1 MFENVKKD
9 SVEWDVLC
17 SACESLEWQVDGLYY
32 GYDPDGYEFEVR
44 EDTIHTIV
52 TGMDTILSGL
62 RNRLWYTWDWNEMTD
77 TEKAYRLDELNIM
90 ADHLTDSVEYEREN
104 YDWLSSADLLA
115 RERVYT
121 ELVGMIRGI
130 MADAEKGDQC

>member
-1 MFENVKKD
+1 MFENVEKD

-32 GYDPDGYEFEVR
+32 AYDPDGDEFEIR

-62 RNRLWYTWDWNEMTD
+62 YNRLWYTWDWNEMTD
-77 TEKAYRLDELNIM
+77 TEKAYRLDELNGM
-90 ADHLTDSVEYEREN
+90 ADHLTNSVEYEREN
-104 YDWLSSADLLA
+104 YDWLSEEELSE
-115 RERVYT
+115 REIVYM
-121 ELVGMIRGI
+121 ELVRMIRGI
-130 MADAEKGDQC
+130 MADAEIRS

>member
-1 MFENVKKD
+1 MFENVKKG

-32 GYDPDGYEFEVR
+32 AYDPDGDEFEVR

-104 YDWLSSADLLA
+104 YDWLSEEKLSE
-115 RERVYT
+115 RERIYT
-121 ELVGMIRGI
+121 ELVKMIRGI
-130 MADAEKGDQC
+130 MEDADK

>member
-1 MFENVKKD
+1 MFENVKKG

-17 SACESLEWQVDGLYY
+17 SACESFEWQVDGLYCA
-32 GYDPDGYEFEVR
+32 YDPDGDEFEVR
-44 EDTIHTIV
+44 EDTIHTVI

-90 ADHLTDSVEYEREN
+90 AEHLANSVERERED
-104 YDWLSSADLLA
+104 YDWLSEEKLSA
-115 RERVYT
+115 RERVYA
-121 ELVGMIRGI
+121 ELAKMIKGI
-130 MADAEKGDQC
+130 MEDANK

>member
-32 GYDPDGYEFEVR
+32 AYDPDGDEFEVR
-44 EDTIHTIV
+44 EDTIHTVV

-90 ADHLTDSVEYEREN
+90 AEHLTDSIEYEREN
-104 YDWLSSADLLA
+104 YDWLSEEELSE
-115 RERVYT
+115 RERIYT
-121 ELVGMIRGI
+121 ELVKMIRGI
-130 MADAEKGDQC
+130 MEDADK

>member
-1 MFENVKKD
+1 MFENVKKG

-32 GYDPDGYEFEVR
+32 AYDPDGDEFEVR
-44 EDTIHTIV
+44 EDTIHTVV

-104 YDWLSSADLLA
+104 YDWLSEEKLSE
-115 RERVYT
+115 RERIYT
-121 ELVGMIRGI
+121 ELVKMIRGI
-130 MADAEKGDQC
+130 MEDADK

>member
-1 MFENVKKD
+1 MFENVKKG

-32 GYDPDGYEFEVR
+32 TYDPDGDEFEVR

-90 ADHLTDSVEYEREN
+90 AEHLTDSVEYEREN
-104 YDWLSSADLLA
+104 YDWLSEEELSE
-115 RERVYT
+115 RERIYT
-121 ELVGMIRGI
+121 ELVKMIRGI
-130 MADAEKGDQC
+130 MEDADK

>member
-1 MFENVKKD
+1 MFENVKKG
-9 SVEWDVLC
+9 SAEWDVLC

-32 GYDPDGYEFEVR
+32 AYDPDGDEFEVR
-44 EDTIHTIV
+44 EDTIHTVV

-90 ADHLTDSVEYEREN
+90 ADHLTDSIEYEREN
-104 YDWLSSADLLA
+104 YDWLNEEELSE
-115 RERVYT
+115 RERIYT
-121 ELVGMIRGI
+121 ELVKMIRGI
-130 MADAEKGDQC
+130 MEDADK